1 MRLLRYSVLFCLLW
15 LAGLRSASAQAF
27 VTSGAD
33 SGAASAP
40 GDLNFDF
47 FPEQRVQPD
56 PAQQERAR
64 RIASQGKLRRSLL
77 TAHQIGGFVTLASLA
92 ATVIVGH
99 LNYHDRYVSGD
110 FSDRYQIAHRGL
122 AIATTGLFT
131 GTGLL
136 ALTAPNPYPKQL
148 RLDTALV
155 HKLAMLMATA
165 GMATQ
170 VVLGAVVASR
180 DGRLDQPGLAL
191 GHVVVGYA
199 TWAFMATGVV
209 AYFF

>member
-1 MRLLRYSVLFCLLW
+1 MRSLWYSVLVCTLW
-15 LAGLRSASAQAF
+15 IVGLRTASAQGVVPPA
-27 VTSGAD
+27 GD
-33 SGAASAP
+33 SGAVGAP
-40 GDLNFDF
+40 ADFNFDF
-47 FPEQRVQPD
+47 FPEQPAQID

-64 RIASQGKLRRSLL
+64 HITRQAKLRRSLL

-136 ALTAPNPYPKQL
+136 ALTAPNPYPKPL
-148 RLDTALV
+148 RLDSALV